1 MDEHTQKIIRLHMQQ
16 AKKALEAHHIKT
28 YLVKDAKEARELASS
43 LIQDQEKVSDGGSM
57 TLSEIGLSQLLKTR
71 NVTYLSHNDGSLS
84 KEENEKEAHDAFFA
98 DTFICS
104 SNAVTMDGSLINVDG
119 HGNRVAAMIYGPK
132 QVIVIAGSN
141 KLVKNEKEAKKRIQ
155 SIAAPANCVRLNRQT
170 PCVKVGSCQDCASK
184 ERICNFYVKTEYDM
198 YDRIRVILMEEEAGY

>member
-1 MDEHTQKIIRLHMQQ
+1 MDEHTKTIIRLHMQQ

-43 LIQDQEKVSDGGSM
+43 MIQDKEKVSDGGSM

-71 NVTYLSHNDGSLS
+71 DVIYLSHNDGSLS
-84 KEENEKEAHDAFFA
+84 REENEKEAHDAFFA

-104 SNAVTMDGSLINVDG
+104 SNAVTMDGLLINVDG

-155 SIAAPANCVRLNRQT
+155 NIAAPANCVRLHRQT
-170 PCVKVGSCQDCASK
+170 PCVKAGTCQDCASK
-184 ERICNFYVKTEYDM
+184 DRICNFYVKTEYDM